1 MFRIVKTKLFPSKY
15 DVYFN
20 ILKAMVR
27 ASDSRGYPEV
37 VGDTSSTPT
46 DGQLSFFS
54 IFEQIIRRACS
65 TGIDI
70 EAKRCSNFVVEDP
83 LGNTWTIS
91 YSTSVATWCI
101 LAFSLL
107 LNLYFIGGKV
117 LKCTKGPQP
126 QKRSLPALGD
136 SRGLQGSAAPVQC
149 AADGS
154 AEGSRTGT
162 VGRRAAQA
170 ARAAIAAIQRH
181 NKNKI

>member
-1 MFRIVKTKLFPSKY
+1 
-15 DVYFN
+15 
-20 ILKAMVR
+20 MVR

-65 TGIDI
+65 TGIEI

-126 QKRSLPALGD
+126 QNKSLPALGD
-136 SRGLQGSAAPVQC
+136 SRGFQGSAAPVQA
-149 AADGS
+149 AADGH
-154 AEGSRTGT
+154 AEGNQTGA

-181 NKNKI
+181 NNNKI

>member
-1 MFRIVKTKLFPSKY
+1 
-15 DVYFN
+15 
-20 ILKAMVR
+20 MVR
-27 ASDSRGYPEV
+27 AQDSRGYPEV
-37 VGDTSSTPT
+37 VGDMSSTPT
-46 DGQLSFFS
+46 DGQMSFFN

-107 LNLYFIGGKV
+107 LNLYFIGGKM
-117 LKCTKGPQP
+117 LKCTKGSQP

-136 SRGLQGSAAPVQC
+136 SRGLPGSAAPVQS
-149 AADGS
+149 ATDGQ
-154 AEGSRTGT
+154 AEGGNGT

-181 NKNKI
+181 NNYKI

>member
-1 MFRIVKTKLFPSKY
+1 
-15 DVYFN
+15 
-20 ILKAMVR
+20 MVR
-27 ASDSRGYPEV
+27 AADSRGYPEV
-37 VGDTSSTPT
+37 VSDTSSTPT

-65 TGIDI
+65 TGIEI

-126 QKRSLPALGD
+126 STKRSLPALGD
-136 SRGLQGSAAPVQC
+136 SNGFPGSAASVQ
-149 AADGS
+149 ATADGS
-154 AEGSRTGT
+154 AEGSRGP
-162 VGRRAAQA
+162 VARRAAQA

-181 NKNKI
+181 NNNKI